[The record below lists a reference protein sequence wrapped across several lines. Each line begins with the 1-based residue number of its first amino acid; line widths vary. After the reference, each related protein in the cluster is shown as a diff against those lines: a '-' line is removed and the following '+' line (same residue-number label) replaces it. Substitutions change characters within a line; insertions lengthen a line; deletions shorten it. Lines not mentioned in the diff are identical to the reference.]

1 MTDPKD
7 SCQQCKVDGSE
18 AFELEDDIVASVI
31 SNSFF
36 YSPLKIFKNSMNVK
50 EVPDKLVFSYKC
62 DSNQCHFP
70 VAAIQENE
78 DLKACGVQDTTALIV
93 KTLQDYPNHFKSRQC
108 GGYILSSAGKPT
120 TFLRNESVTVDDDT
134 RFGCADVIRA
144 RQQLIHEA
152 KFQKMVKN
160 DEKYEGLL
168 PTNRT
173 LFFSY
178 FTGCAFGAGSLLFF
192 LKLAKRL

>member
-36 YSPLKIFKNSMNVK
+36 YSPLKFFKNSMNVK

-70 VAAIQENE
+70 VAAIQANE

-93 KTLQDYPNHFKSRQC
+93 KTLQDYPNRFKSRQC
-108 GGYILSSAGKPT
+108 GGYILSAAGQPI

-134 RFGCADVIRA
+134 RFGRADVLKT

-152 KFQKMVKN
+152 EFQTLVKGN
-160 DEKYEGLL
+160 ERYRRLM
-168 PTNRT
+168 PTKRT
-173 LFFSY
+173 LFLSY
-178 FTGCAFGAGSLLFF
+178 LTGCAFGAGSLLFF
-192 LKLAKRL
+192 LKLTKRL